1 MPNHHPSVILA
12 QTATP
17 QATAPEAVV
26 PPPSTVGR
34 SIEQGLDKLGQ
45 AAHEAA
51 RDLGAA
57 AGKAAD
63 QAAAKLGPAA
73 DAAQKSLETTARDLE
88 IAAKTVKLGCSDG
101 AGSAW
106 DALTSG
112 QFGLAGDAVRAAAGA
127 CSDSLGASLMAIL
140 PWAQ

>member
-1 MPNHHPSVILA
+1 MSEHHPLIILA
-12 QTATP
+12 QAAAP

-26 PPPSTVGR
+26 PPSPTVGR

-45 AAHEAA
+45 AAHDAA

-57 AGKAAD
+57 AGRAAD

-73 DAAQKSLETTARDLE
+73 DAAQKSLEATARDLE
-88 IAAKTVKLGCSDG
+88 IAAQTVKLGCSDG

-106 DALTSG
+106 DALLSG
-112 QFGLAGDAVRAAAGA
+112 NFGLAGEAVKATAGA

-140 PWAQ
+140 PWTN